1 VNNLWILFEE
11 TVFGKKRK
19 ITCSD
24 RLLSMNYLRAVLRK
38 TNLEGVDKYCQIVYF
53 KEILEEQ

>member
-1 VNNLWILFEE
+1 VNNPWILFEE
-11 TVFGKKRK
+11 TVFAKKRK

-53 KEILEEQ
+53 KGTL

>member
-1 VNNLWILFEE
+1 VNNLWRLFEE

-24 RLLSMNYLRAVLRK
+24 RLLFMNYLRAVSRK
-38 TNLEGVDKYCQIVYF
+38 TNLKGVDKYCQIVYF
-53 KEILEEQ
+53 KGTF

>member
-1 VNNLWILFEE
+1 MWILFEE

-24 RLLSMNYLRAVLRK
+24 RLLLMNYLRAFLGK
-38 TNLEGVDKYCQIVYF
+38 TNLKRVDKYCQIVYF
-53 KEILEEQ
+53 KGTS